1 MPTFDFQPLLWW
13 GLPFAAAPLVIHLI
27 NLLRHRRVRF
37 AAMEFLLASQRKY
50 RTRVLLKEW
59 LLLLVRT
66 AVVAGIVLALA
77 QPRWKHA
84 LGTLLGGGRT
94 LHVLLV
100 DDSYSMADTSAA
112 GRQGDV
118 TAFDRAR
125 GVTDR
130 VLGELSAAGGRA
142 EFVVARFSALA
153 SGTAA
158 GFDLPRQ
165 AATPEAV
172 RAARAAVERMTVSAL
187 AVGPRQPLAATAG
200 LVAGEAGSNT
210 VLWLVSDFRAKD
222 WLAAEETAAGLREL
236 AAAGADVRLVDCAM
250 DPAANLTIERLE
262 PLGGWAAADV
272 LLPWEVTIRN
282 DAAAVVR
289 DVQVELREDEA
300 ARPGLRIAEIP
311 PRTAVTRRFE
321 TRFARPGGHRVEA
334 RVPPDAVAADNVRT
348 MVADVAERIDVLV
361 IDGAPE
367 SAGRVGDAFYVA
379 AALAPGGGA
388 PTGLRP
394 RIEPPRA
401 LATLDLA
408 AFAGIWLLDVE
419 RLGPAEVAAL
429 EAYARAGGGV
439 VFFMGPRTNAEA
451 VNRALHR
458 GGDGLFPVP
467 LAGPVDLLADPSPSP
482 VPDLVAE
489 QHPVVA
495 VLAGQ
500 RNPLLD
506 AVRVE
511 RFMAVARG
519 HDAEPAVRR
528 LLSLRTGPPLAIERS
543 FGTGT
548 VAVVL
553 TTAAPTWNNWAR
565 GNPSWVVVLL
575 ELQAHLARGRNRA
588 AVATVGDPLV
598 VRLDRGIDEPAVD
611 FVVPPTN
618 AVVHQAATATPTAF
632 EARLP
637 ATAAAGAY
645 AARWRRLDGT
655 ERELLLAV
663 NVDPAEGR
671 LERIG
676 RQRLDEA
683 LAGTPFRYEAADEW
697 QPASVST
704 AGLPLV
710 KPLLYALLAALV
722 AEQLLA
728 FSANYHPR
736 RAAAAR
742 AAA

>member
-77 QPRWKHA
+77 QPRWRHA

-94 LHVLLV
+94 LHVLLL
-100 DDSYSMADTSAA
+100 DDSYSMADASAA
-112 GRQGDV
+112 GRRGDA

-125 GVTDR
+125 GVADR
-130 VLGELSAAGGRA
+130 VLGELIASGGG
-142 EFVVARFSALA
+142 EFVVGRFSSLVT
-153 SGTAA
+153 GTAA

-165 AATPEAV
+165 VATPETV
-172 RAARAAVERMTVSAL
+172 SAARAEVERLAVSAR
-187 AVGPRQPLAATAG
+187 AAGPRQPLEAAAG
-200 LVAGEAGSNT
+200 LVTAEAGTAT
-210 VLWLVSDFRAKD
+210 VVWLVSDFRAKD
-222 WLAAEETAAGLREL
+222 WLAAEETVAALRGL
-236 AAAGADVRLVDCAM
+236 AAAGADLRLVDCAAE
-250 DPAANLTIERLE
+250 PAANLTIERLE

-272 LLPWEVTIRN
+272 LLPWEVTVRN
-282 DAAAVVR
+282 DAAETAR
-289 DVQVELREDEA
+289 DVQLELREDEA

-311 PRTAVTRRFE
+311 PRAAVTRRFE
-321 TRFARPGGHRVEA
+321 TRFARPGGHAVQVRI
-334 RVPPDAVAADNVRT
+334 PPDAVAADNVRT
-348 MVADVAERIDVLV
+348 ATIDVAERVDVLV
-361 IDGAPE
+361 IDGAPA
-367 SAGRVGDAFYVA
+367 AGGRAGDAFYVA
-379 AALAPGGGA
+379 AALAPGAGA
-388 PTGLRP
+388 ATGLRP

-408 AFAGIWLLDVE
+408 AFAGVWLLDVE
-419 RLGPAEVAAL
+419 RLDPAEVAAL
-429 EAYARAGGGV
+429 EAYARSGGGV
-439 VFFMGPRTNAEA
+439 VFFVGPRTDAEA
-451 VNRALHR
+451 VNRTLHR

-467 LAGPVDLLADPSPSP
+467 LAGAVDLLADPSPEP

-506 AVRVE
+506 AVQVE

-519 HDAEPAVRR
+519 HDDPSVRR
-528 LLSLRTGPPLAIERS
+528 LLSLRTGPPLAVERPY
-543 FGTGT
+543 GAGA
-548 VAVVL
+548 VAAVL

-575 ELQAHLARGRNRA
+575 ELQAHLARGRGRA
-588 AVATVGDPLV
+588 AAVTVGDPLV
-598 VRLDRGIDEPAVD
+598 VRLEPGLDEPAVD
-611 FVVPPTN
+611 FVVPPAGT
-618 AVVHQAATATPTAF
+618 VVHQTATATPTGL

-637 ATAAAGAY
+637 AAEEAGSF

-655 ERELLLAV
+655 AQERLLAV
-663 NVDPAEGR
+663 NVDPLEGR

-676 RQRLDEA
+676 RPRLETP
-683 LAGTPFRYEAADEW
+683 LAGIAFRYETAADW
-697 QPASVST
+697 QPASVTT
-704 AGLPLV
+704 AGEPLV

-728 FSANYHPR
+728 FSASYHPR
-736 RAAAAR
+736 RVPATR
-742 AAA
+742 AA